1 MNKLLIIISSI
12 LLVSCSSVDS
22 EKKQAIRMK
31 SLADKENESKKYFQ
45 QYNNTLTLDRAIQL
59 SVERNLTLKTK
70 TIEQEI
76 AKLDRKIAFG
86 NFLPK
91 VSLGYS
97 YTMLNDKILGEAKD
111 AGLTGL
117 PFNINLPFNIG
128 LETRLV
134 DKNLSLFSVNA
145 QMPIFVPATWF
156 LYSARQKG
164 ENISSLT
171 RNLTEK
177 MIKLQTIGQYHYI
190 LALES
195 EKEYLKQELESAKE
209 FNKSA
214 KIALEAEAILPWEYE
229 GTEQIVQM
237 REYALKQNAR
247 DLQSAKMSLM
257 NNLDM
262 YPLLD
267 FQLEKPQYNED
278 VKMPTLEETIYE
290 SLKNS
295 ELIQIREGAED
306 ISKDVTK
313 IAISNF
319 LPKIVLT
326 GGYFNTSNAALTDPD
341 FFMGTLGG
349 MFSIFNGF
357 QNVNEYKKA
366 RKNQEIAFIKREE
379 EIMKVIFETVNA
391 YNSLES
397 SREERDIALKN
408 FAVSTGRFNQKKL
421 EKETDSIDNWE
432 YIQGVAEY
440 EKALSLKEKAEYKYR
455 VSLATLNMLTG
466 KDIFAKGEKKD
477 EKTK

>member
-12 LLVSCSSVDS
+12 LLVSCSSLDS

-97 YTMLNDKILGEAKD
+97 YTMLNDKIMGETKD
-111 AGLTGL
+111 TAL
-117 PFNINLPFNIG
+117 PIPLPIPLG

-171 RNLTEK
+171 RDLTEK

-290 SLKNS
+290 ALKNS

-357 QNVNEYKKA
+357 QNVYEYKKA

-408 FAVSTGRFNQKKL
+408 FAVNTGRFNQKKL

>member
-12 LLVSCSSVDS
+12 LLVSCSSLDS

-59 SVERNLTLKTK
+59 SVERNLTLKAK

-91 VSLGYS
+91 ISLGYS
-97 YTMLNDKILGEAKD
+97 YTMLNDKIMGETKD
-111 AGLTGL
+111 TAL
-117 PFNINLPFNIG
+117 PIPLPIPLG

-171 RNLTEK
+171 RDLTEK

-290 SLKNS
+290 ALKNS

-357 QNVNEYKKA
+357 QNVYEYKKA

-397 SREERDIALKN
+397 SREEREIALKN
-408 FAVSTGRFNQKKL
+408 FAVNTGRFNQKKL

>member
-12 LLVSCSSVDS
+12 LLVSCSSLDS

-91 VSLGYS
+91 ISLGYS
-97 YTMLNDKILGEAKD
+97 YTMLNDKIMGETKD
-111 AGLTGL
+111 TAL
-117 PFNINLPFNIG
+117 PIPLPIPLG

-164 ENISSLT
+164 ESISSLT
-171 RNLTEK
+171 RDLTEK

-278 VKMPTLEETIYE
+278 VKLPTLEETIYE
-290 SLKNS
+290 ALKNS

-357 QNVNEYKKA
+357 QNVYEYKKA

-408 FAVSTGRFNQKKL
+408 FAVNTGRFNQKKL

>member
-91 VSLGYS
+91 ISLGYS
-97 YTMLNDKILGEAKD
+97 YTMLNDKIMGEAKD
-111 AGLTGL
+111 VTL
-117 PFNINLPFNIG
+117 PIQLPMSLG

-171 RNLTEK
+171 RDLTEK

-209 FNKSA
+209 FNRSA

-237 REYALKQNAR
+237 REFALKQNAR
-247 DLQSAKMSLM
+247 DLQSAKISLM

-290 SLKNS
+290 ALKNS

-326 GGYFNTSNAALTDPD
+326 GGYFNTSNAALSDPD

-408 FAVSTGRFNQKKL
+408 FAVNTGRFNQKKL

>member
-22 EKKQAIRMK
+22 EKKQALRMK

-97 YTMLNDKILGEAKD
+97 YTMLNDKIMGETKD
-111 AGLTGL
+111 TAL
-117 PFNINLPFNIG
+117 PIPLPISLG

-171 RNLTEK
+171 RDLTEK

-290 SLKNS
+290 ALKNS

-357 QNVNEYKKA
+357 QNVYEYKKA

-391 YNSLES
+391 YNNLES
-397 SREERDIALKN
+397 SKEERDIALKN

>member
-1 MNKLLIIISSI
+1 MISSI

-22 EKKQAIRMK
+22 EKKQALRMK

-97 YTMLNDKILGEAKD
+97 YTMLNDKIMGETKD
-111 AGLTGL
+111 TAL
-117 PFNINLPFNIG
+117 PIPLPISLG

-171 RNLTEK
+171 RDLTEK

-209 FNKSA
+209 FNRSA
-214 KIALEAEAILPWEYE
+214 KIVLEAEAILPWEYE

-237 REYALKQNAR
+237 REFALKQNAR

-290 SLKNS
+290 ALKNS
-295 ELIQIREGAED
+295 ELILIREGAED

-326 GGYFNTSNAALTDPD
+326 GGYFNTSNAALSDPD

-357 QNVNEYKKA
+357 QNVYEYKKA

-408 FAVSTGRFNQKKL
+408 FAVNTGRFNQKKL

>member
-12 LLVSCSSVDS
+12 LLVSCSSLDS

-91 VSLGYS
+91 ISLGYS
-97 YTMLNDKILGEAKD
+97 YTMLNDKIMGETRDTA
-111 AGLTGL
+111 L
-117 PFNINLPFNIG
+117 PIPLPIPLG

-164 ENISSLT
+164 ESISSLT
-171 RNLTEK
+171 RDLTEK

-290 SLKNS
+290 ALKNS

-357 QNVNEYKKA
+357 QNVYEYKKA

-408 FAVSTGRFNQKKL
+408 FAVNTGRFNQKKL

>member
-22 EKKQAIRMK
+22 EKKQALRMK

-97 YTMLNDKILGEAKD
+97 YTMLNDKIMGETKD
-111 AGLTGL
+111 TAL
-117 PFNINLPFNIG
+117 PIPLPISLG

-134 DKNLSLFSVNA
+134 DKNLALFSVNA

-164 ENISSLT
+164 EDISSLT
-171 RNLTEK
+171 RDLTEK

-209 FNKSA
+209 FNRSA

-237 REYALKQNAR
+237 REFALKQNAR

-278 VKMPTLEETIYE
+278 VKIPTLEETIYE
-290 SLKNS
+290 ALKNS
-295 ELIQIREGAED
+295 EFIQIREGAED

-326 GGYFNTSNAALTDPD
+326 GGYFNTSNAALSDPD

-357 QNVNEYKKA
+357 QNVYEYKKA

>member
-12 LLVSCSSVDS
+12 FLVSCSSLDS

-45 QYNNTLTLDRAIQL
+45 QYNNTLTLDRTIQL

-91 VSLGYS
+91 ISLGYS
-97 YTMLNDKILGEAKD
+97 YTMLNDKIMGETRDTA
-111 AGLTGL
+111 L
-117 PFNINLPFNIG
+117 PIPLPIPLG

-145 QMPIFVPATWF
+145 QIPIFVPATWF

-171 RNLTEK
+171 RDLTEK

-247 DLQSAKMSLM
+247 DLQSAKISLM

-290 SLKNS
+290 ALKNS

-366 RKNQEIAFIKREE
+366 RKNQEVAFIKREE

-391 YNSLES
+391 YNGLES

-408 FAVSTGRFNQKKL
+408 FAVNTGRFNQKKL

>member
-12 LLVSCSSVDS
+12 LLVSCSSLDS

-91 VSLGYS
+91 ISLGYS
-97 YTMLNDKILGEAKD
+97 YTMLNDKIMGETRDTA
-111 AGLTGL
+111 L
-117 PFNINLPFNIG
+117 PIPLPIPLG

-171 RNLTEK
+171 RDLTEK

-290 SLKNS
+290 ALKNS

-391 YNSLES
+391 YNGLES

-408 FAVSTGRFNQKKL
+408 FAVNTGRFNQKKL

>member
-22 EKKQAIRMK
+22 EKKQALRMK

-97 YTMLNDKILGEAKD
+97 YTMLNDKIMGETKD
-111 AGLTGL
+111 TAL
-117 PFNINLPFNIG
+117 PIPLPISLG

-164 ENISSLT
+164 EDISSLT
-171 RNLTEK
+171 RDLTEK

-209 FNKSA
+209 FNRSA

-237 REYALKQNAR
+237 REFALKQNAR

-290 SLKNS
+290 ALKNS

-357 QNVNEYKKA
+357 QNVYEYKKA

-432 YIQGVAEY
+432 YIQGVAEF

>member
-22 EKKQAIRMK
+22 EKKQALRMK

-97 YTMLNDKILGEAKD
+97 YTMLNDKIMGETKD
-111 AGLTGL
+111 TAL
-117 PFNINLPFNIG
+117 PIPLPMSFG

-171 RNLTEK
+171 RDLTEK

-209 FNKSA
+209 FNRSA

-237 REYALKQNAR
+237 REFALKQNAR
-247 DLQSAKMSLM
+247 DLQSAKMTLM

-290 SLKNS
+290 ALKNS

-357 QNVNEYKKA
+357 QNVYEYKKA

-432 YIQGVAEY
+432 YIQGVAEF

>member
-97 YTMLNDKILGEAKD
+97 YTMLNDKIMGETKD
-111 AGLTGL
+111 TAL
-117 PFNINLPFNIG
+117 PIPLPMSFG

-171 RNLTEK
+171 RDLTEK

-209 FNKSA
+209 FNRSA

-237 REYALKQNAR
+237 REFALKQNAR
-247 DLQSAKMSLM
+247 DLQSAKISLM

-290 SLKNS
+290 ALKNS

-326 GGYFNTSNAALTDPD
+326 GGYFNTSNASLSDPD

-357 QNVNEYKKA
+357 QNVYEYKKA

>member
-22 EKKQAIRMK
+22 EKKQALRMK

-97 YTMLNDKILGEAKD
+97 YTMLNDKIMGETKD
-111 AGLTGL
+111 TAL
-117 PFNINLPFNIG
+117 PIPLPISLG

-164 ENISSLT
+164 EDISSLT
-171 RNLTEK
+171 RDLTEK

-237 REYALKQNAR
+237 REFALKQNAR
-247 DLQSAKMSLM
+247 DLQSAKISLM

-278 VKMPTLEETIYE
+278 VKIPTLEETIYE
-290 SLKNS
+290 ALKNS

-326 GGYFNTSNAALTDPD
+326 GGYFNTSNAALSDPD

-357 QNVNEYKKA
+357 QNVYEYKKA

-408 FAVSTGRFNQKKL
+408 FVVSTGRFNQKKL

-432 YIQGVAEY
+432 YIQGVAEF

>member
-22 EKKQAIRMK
+22 EKKQALRMK

-97 YTMLNDKILGEAKD
+97 YTMLNDKIMGETKD
-111 AGLTGL
+111 TAL
-117 PFNINLPFNIG
+117 PIPLPMSFG

-171 RNLTEK
+171 RDLTEK

-209 FNKSA
+209 FNRSA

-237 REYALKQNAR
+237 REFALKQNAR

-290 SLKNS
+290 ALKNS

-326 GGYFNTSNAALTDPD
+326 GGYFNTSNAALSDPD

-357 QNVNEYKKA
+357 QNVYEYKKA

-432 YIQGVAEY
+432 YIQGVAEF

>member
-22 EKKQAIRMK
+22 EKKQALRMK

-97 YTMLNDKILGEAKD
+97 YTMLNDKIMGETKD
-111 AGLTGL
+111 TAL
-117 PFNINLPFNIG
+117 PIPLPMSFG

-164 ENISSLT
+164 EDISSLT
-171 RNLTEK
+171 RDLTEK

-195 EKEYLKQELESAKE
+195 EKEYLKQELESTKE
-209 FNKSA
+209 FNRSA

-237 REYALKQNAR
+237 REFALKQNAR

-290 SLKNS
+290 ALKNS

-326 GGYFNTSNAALTDPD
+326 GGYFNTSNAALSDPD

-366 RKNQEIAFIKREE
+366 RKNQEIVFIKREE

-408 FAVSTGRFNQKKL
+408 FVVSTGRFNQKKL

>member
-22 EKKQAIRMK
+22 EKKQALRMK

-97 YTMLNDKILGEAKD
+97 YTMLNDKIMGETKD
-111 AGLTGL
+111 TAL
-117 PFNINLPFNIG
+117 PIPLPMSFG

-164 ENISSLT
+164 EDISSLT
-171 RNLTEK
+171 RDLTEK

-209 FNKSA
+209 FNRSA

-237 REYALKQNAR
+237 REFALKQNAR

-290 SLKNS
+290 ALNNS

-326 GGYFNTSNAALTDPD
+326 GGYFNTSNAALSDPD

-357 QNVNEYKKA
+357 QNVYEYKKA

-408 FAVSTGRFNQKKL
+408 FAVNTGRFNQKKL

-432 YIQGVAEY
+432 YIQGVAEF

>member
-22 EKKQAIRMK
+22 EKKQALRMK

-76 AKLDRKIAFG
+76 ARLDRKIAFG

-97 YTMLNDKILGEAKD
+97 YTMLNDKIMGETKD
-111 AGLTGL
+111 TAL
-117 PFNINLPFNIG
+117 PIPLPISLG

-164 ENISSLT
+164 EDISSLT
-171 RNLTEK
+171 RDLTEK

-209 FNKSA
+209 FNRSA

-237 REYALKQNAR
+237 REFALKQNAR
-247 DLQSAKMSLM
+247 DLQSAKMTLM

-278 VKMPTLEETIYE
+278 VKIPTLEETIYE
-290 SLKNS
+290 ALKNS

-319 LPKIVLT
+319 LPKIILT
-326 GGYFNTSNAALTDPD
+326 GGYFNTSNAALSDPD

-357 QNVNEYKKA
+357 QNVYEYKKA

-391 YNSLES
+391 YNNLES

>member
-22 EKKQAIRMK
+22 EKKQTLRMK
-31 SLADKENESKKYFQ
+31 SLADRENESKKYFQ

-76 AKLDRKIAFG
+76 ARLDKKIAFG

-97 YTMLNDKILGEAKD
+97 YTMLNDKIMGETKD
-111 AGLTGL
+111 TAL
-117 PFNINLPFNIG
+117 PIPLPISLG

-171 RNLTEK
+171 RDLTEK

-290 SLKNS
+290 ALKNS

-357 QNVNEYKKA
+357 QNVYEYKKA

-408 FAVSTGRFNQKKL
+408 FAVNTGRFNQKKL

>member
-12 LLVSCSSVDS
+12 LLVSCSSLDS

-91 VSLGYS
+91 ISLGYS
-97 YTMLNDKILGEAKD
+97 YTMLNDKIMGETRDTA
-111 AGLTGL
+111 L
-117 PFNINLPFNIG
+117 PIPLPIPLG

-171 RNLTEK
+171 RDLTEK

-278 VKMPTLEETIYE
+278 VKLPTLEETIYE
-290 SLKNS
+290 ALKNS

-357 QNVNEYKKA
+357 QNVYEYKKA

-391 YNSLES
+391 YNGLES

-408 FAVSTGRFNQKKL
+408 FAVNTGRFNQKKL

>member
-12 LLVSCSSVDS
+12 LLVSCSSLDS

-45 QYNNTLTLDRAIQL
+45 QYNNILTLDRAIQL

-91 VSLGYS
+91 ISLGYS
-97 YTMLNDKILGEAKD
+97 YTMLNDKIMGETRDTA
-111 AGLTGL
+111 L
-117 PFNINLPFNIG
+117 PIPLPIPLG

-171 RNLTEK
+171 RDLTEK

-290 SLKNS
+290 ALKNS

-326 GGYFNTSNAALTDPD
+326 GGYFNTSNAALTDPVL
-341 FFMGTLGG
+341 FMGTLGG

-357 QNVNEYKKA
+357 QNVYEYKKA

-408 FAVSTGRFNQKKL
+408 FAVNTGRFNQKKL

>member
-12 LLVSCSSVDS
+12 LLVSCSSVDI
-22 EKKQAIRMK
+22 EKKQALRMK

-76 AKLDRKIAFG
+76 ARLDRKIAFG

-97 YTMLNDKILGEAKD
+97 YTMLNDKIMGETKD
-111 AGLTGL
+111 TAL
-117 PFNINLPFNIG
+117 PIPLPMSFG

-164 ENISSLT
+164 EDISSLT
-171 RNLTEK
+171 RDLTEK

-209 FNKSA
+209 FNRSA

-237 REYALKQNAR
+237 REFALKQNAR
-247 DLQSAKMSLM
+247 DLQSAKISLM

-290 SLKNS
+290 ALKNS

-326 GGYFNTSNAALTDPD
+326 GGYFNTSNAALSDPD

-357 QNVNEYKKA
+357 QNVYEYKKA

-408 FAVSTGRFNQKKL
+408 FVVSTGRFNQKKL

-432 YIQGVAEY
+432 YIQGVAEF

>member
-22 EKKQAIRMK
+22 EKKQALRMK

-97 YTMLNDKILGEAKD
+97 YTMLNDKIMGETKD
-111 AGLTGL
+111 TAL
-117 PFNINLPFNIG
+117 PIPLPISLG

-171 RNLTEK
+171 RDLTEK

-209 FNKSA
+209 FNRSA

-237 REYALKQNAR
+237 REFALKQNAR

-290 SLKNS
+290 ALKNS

-326 GGYFNTSNAALTDPD
+326 GGYFNTSNAALSDPD

-357 QNVNEYKKA
+357 QNVYEYKKA
-366 RKNQEIAFIKREE
+366 RRNQEIAFIKREE

-432 YIQGVAEY
+432 YIQGVAEF

>member
-76 AKLDRKIAFG
+76 ARLDKKIAFG

-97 YTMLNDKILGEAKD
+97 YTMLNDKIMGETKD
-111 AGLTGL
+111 TAL
-117 PFNINLPFNIG
+117 PIPLPISLG

-164 ENISSLT
+164 EDISSLT
-171 RNLTEK
+171 RDLTEK

-209 FNKSA
+209 FKRSA

-237 REYALKQNAR
+237 REFALKQNAR
-247 DLQSAKMSLM
+247 DLQSAKISLM

-290 SLKNS
+290 ALKNS
-295 ELIQIREGAED
+295 ELIQIREGAEN

-326 GGYFNTSNAALTDPD
+326 GGYFNTSNASLSDPD

-357 QNVNEYKKA
+357 QNVYEYKKA

>member
-22 EKKQAIRMK
+22 EKKQTLRMK
-31 SLADKENESKKYFQ
+31 SLADRENESKKYFQ

-76 AKLDRKIAFG
+76 ARLDKKIAFG

-97 YTMLNDKILGEAKD
+97 YTMLNDKIMGETKD
-111 AGLTGL
+111 TAL
-117 PFNINLPFNIG
+117 PIPLPISLG

-171 RNLTEK
+171 RDLTEK

-290 SLKNS
+290 ALKNS
-295 ELIQIREGAED
+295 EFIQIREGAED

-408 FAVSTGRFNQKKL
+408 FAVNTGRFNQKKL

>member
-22 EKKQAIRMK
+22 EKKQALRMK

-76 AKLDRKIAFG
+76 ARLDRKIAFG

-97 YTMLNDKILGEAKD
+97 YTMLNDKIMGETKD
-111 AGLTGL
+111 TAL
-117 PFNINLPFNIG
+117 PIQLPISLG

-164 ENISSLT
+164 EDISSLT
-171 RNLTEK
+171 RDLTEK

-209 FNKSA
+209 FNRSA

-237 REYALKQNAR
+237 REFALKQNAR

-278 VKMPTLEETIYE
+278 VKIPTLEETIYE
-290 SLKNS
+290 ALKNS
-295 ELIQIREGAED
+295 EFIQIREGAED

-326 GGYFNTSNAALTDPD
+326 GGYFNTSNAALSDPD

-357 QNVNEYKKA
+357 QNVYEYKKA

-408 FAVSTGRFNQKKL
+408 FAVNTGRFNQKKL

-432 YIQGVAEY
+432 YIQGVAEF

>member
-12 LLVSCSSVDS
+12 LLVSCSSVDN
-22 EKKQAIRMK
+22 EKKQALRMK

-76 AKLDRKIAFG
+76 ARLDRKIAFG

-97 YTMLNDKILGEAKD
+97 YTMLNDKIMGETKD
-111 AGLTGL
+111 TAL
-117 PFNINLPFNIG
+117 PIPLPMSFG

-171 RNLTEK
+171 RDLTEK

-209 FNKSA
+209 FNRSA

-237 REYALKQNAR
+237 REFALKQNAR

-290 SLKNS
+290 ALKNS

-326 GGYFNTSNAALTDPD
+326 GGYFNTSNAALSDPD

-357 QNVNEYKKA
+357 QNVYEYKKA

-397 SREERDIALKN
+397 SKKERDIALKN
-408 FAVSTGRFNQKKL
+408 FAVNTGRFNQKKL

>member
-22 EKKQAIRMK
+22 EKKQALRMK

-97 YTMLNDKILGEAKD
+97 YTMLNDKIMGETKD
-111 AGLTGL
+111 TAL
-117 PFNINLPFNIG
+117 PIPLPMSFG

-171 RNLTEK
+171 RDLTEK

-195 EKEYLKQELESAKE
+195 EQEYLKQELESAKE
-209 FNKSA
+209 FNRSA

-237 REYALKQNAR
+237 REFALKQNAR

-278 VKMPTLEETIYE
+278 VKIPTLEETIYE
-290 SLKNS
+290 ALKNS

-326 GGYFNTSNAALTDPD
+326 GGYFNTSNAALSDPD

-357 QNVNEYKKA
+357 QNVYEYKKA

-432 YIQGVAEY
+432 YIQGVAEF

>member
-12 LLVSCSSVDS
+12 LLVSCSSLDS

-91 VSLGYS
+91 ISLGYS
-97 YTMLNDKILGEAKD
+97 YTMLNDKIMGETKD
-111 AGLTGL
+111 TAL
-117 PFNINLPFNIG
+117 PIPLPIPLG

-171 RNLTEK
+171 RDLTEK

-229 GTEQIVQM
+229 GTEQIIQM

-290 SLKNS
+290 ALKNS

-357 QNVNEYKKA
+357 QNVYEYKKA

-397 SREERDIALKN
+397 SREEREIALKN
-408 FAVSTGRFNQKKL
+408 FAVNTGRFNQKKL

>member
-12 LLVSCSSVDS
+12 LLVSCSSLDS

-91 VSLGYS
+91 ISLGYS
-97 YTMLNDKILGEAKD
+97 YTMLNDKIMGETRDTA
-111 AGLTGL
+111 L
-117 PFNINLPFNIG
+117 PIPLPIPLG

-171 RNLTEK
+171 RDLTEK

-278 VKMPTLEETIYE
+278 VKIPTLEETIYE
-290 SLKNS
+290 ALKNS

-357 QNVNEYKKA
+357 QNVYEYKKA

-397 SREERDIALKN
+397 SREEREIALKN
-408 FAVSTGRFNQKKL
+408 FAVNTGRFNQKKL

>member
-12 LLVSCSSVDS
+12 LLVSCSSLDS

-91 VSLGYS
+91 ISLGYS
-97 YTMLNDKILGEAKD
+97 YTMLNDKIMGETRDTA
-111 AGLTGL
+111 L
-117 PFNINLPFNIG
+117 PIPLPIPLG

-171 RNLTEK
+171 RDLTEK

-278 VKMPTLEETIYE
+278 VKIPTLEETIYE
-290 SLKNS
+290 ALKNS

-357 QNVNEYKKA
+357 QNVYEYKKA

-408 FAVSTGRFNQKKL
+408 FVVNTGRFNQKKL

-466 KDIFAKGEKKD
+466 KDTFAKGEKKD

>member
-22 EKKQAIRMK
+22 EKKQALRMK

-76 AKLDRKIAFG
+76 TKLDRKIAFG

-97 YTMLNDKILGEAKD
+97 YTMLNDKIMGETKD
-111 AGLTGL
+111 TAL
-117 PFNINLPFNIG
+117 PIPLPISLG

-164 ENISSLT
+164 EDISSLT
-171 RNLTEK
+171 RDLTEK

-209 FNKSA
+209 FNRSA

-237 REYALKQNAR
+237 REFALKQNAR

-290 SLKNS
+290 ALKNS

-326 GGYFNTSNAALTDPD
+326 GGYFNTSNAALSDPD

-357 QNVNEYKKA
+357 QNVYEYKKA

-397 SREERDIALKN
+397 SKEEKDIALKN

-432 YIQGVAEY
+432 YIQGVAEF

-455 VSLATLNMLTG
+455 VSLATLNMLIG

>member
-76 AKLDRKIAFG
+76 ARLDKKIAFG

-91 VSLGYS
+91 ISLGYS
-97 YTMLNDKILGEAKD
+97 YTMLNDKIMGEAKD

-117 PFNINLPFNIG
+117 PFNINNIG

-171 RNLTEK
+171 RDLTEK

-209 FNKSA
+209 FNRSA
-214 KIALEAEAILPWEYE
+214 KIALEAEAILPWECE

-237 REYALKQNAR
+237 KEFALKQNAR
-247 DLQSAKMSLM
+247 DLQSAKISFM

-267 FQLEKPQYNED
+267 FQLEKPQYNID

-290 SLKNS
+290 ALKNS

-319 LPKIVLT
+319 LPKIILT

-357 QNVNEYKKA
+357 QNINEYKKA

-408 FAVSTGRFNQKKL
+408 FAVNIGRFNQKKL

-432 YIQGVAEY
+432 YIQGIAEY
-440 EKALSLKEKAEYKYR
+440 EKAFSLKEKAEYKYR

>member
-1 MNKLLIIISSI
+1 MNKLLIMISSI

-22 EKKQAIRMK
+22 EKKQALRMK

-76 AKLDRKIAFG
+76 ARLDKKIAFG

-97 YTMLNDKILGEAKD
+97 YTMLNDKIMGETKD
-111 AGLTGL
+111 TAL
-117 PFNINLPFNIG
+117 PIPLPISLG

-145 QMPIFVPATWF
+145 QMTIFVPATWF

-164 ENISSLT
+164 EDISSLT
-171 RNLTEK
+171 RDLTEK

-209 FNKSA
+209 FNRSA

-237 REYALKQNAR
+237 REFALKQNAR

-290 SLKNS
+290 ALKNS

-326 GGYFNTSNAALTDPD
+326 GGYFNTSNAALSDPD

-357 QNVNEYKKA
+357 QNVHEYKKA

-466 KDIFAKGEKKD
+466 KEIFAKGEKKD
-477 EKTK
+477 EKIK

>member
-22 EKKQAIRMK
+22 EKKQALRMK

-97 YTMLNDKILGEAKD
+97 YTMLNDKIMGETKD
-111 AGLTGL
+111 TAL
-117 PFNINLPFNIG
+117 PIPLPMSFG

-164 ENISSLT
+164 EDISSLT
-171 RNLTEK
+171 RDLTEK

-209 FNKSA
+209 FNRSA

-237 REYALKQNAR
+237 REFALKQNAR

-278 VKMPTLEETIYE
+278 VKIPTLEETIYE
-290 SLKNS
+290 ALKNS
-295 ELIQIREGAED
+295 EFIQIREGAED

-326 GGYFNTSNAALTDPD
+326 GGYFNTSNAALSDPD

-357 QNVNEYKKA
+357 QNVYEYKKA

-408 FAVSTGRFNQKKL
+408 FAVNTGRFNQKKL

-432 YIQGVAEY
+432 YIQGVAEF